1 MAKKVLIVDDSALVR
16 KQLTEMIE
24 TLGFEI
30 DVAKNGK
37 EAVDKATAMQYD
49 VITMDI
55 NMPIMDG
62 IEAVKQI
69 MQQKPTAILMI
80 SSLTTEDASITM
92 DALDLG
98 AVDYIAKPG
107 TMNVGKRENREDIL
121 EKVEALSRISP
132 RRLKRKAARPPV
144 RERRRTEPLSRERN
158 ASTSNVSSS
167 NVPTSNASSMDIT
180 KVVLIGSSTGGPGLI
195 EQICASL
202 PVNYKYPVCIVQHM
216 PEQFTKAFA
225 DRLDRASSVSVQES
239 THNMELLPGHVYV
252 ARGGV
257 HMNFAKKVSGKIVIR
272 EDKNKGDNF
281 FQPSVNDMMLSAIQV
296 FGASNLVGVILTGIG
311 DDGARAMVKLREEG
325 AYTIAES
332 EESATVYG
340 MPREAYDRGG
350 VMEQLDFMQI
360 LKKIATLK

>member
-1 MAKKVLIVDDSALVR
+1 VAKKVLIVDDSALVR
-16 KQLTEMIE
+16 KQLTEMIATLDFDIE
-24 TLGFEI
+24 T
-30 DVAKNGK
+30 AKNGK
-37 EAVDKATAMQYD
+37 EAVDKATATQYD

-55 NMPIMDG
+55 NMPVMDG

-69 MQQKPTAILMI
+69 MAAQPTAILMI

-121 EKVEALSRISP
+121 EKVKSLSRISP
-132 RRLKRKAARPPV
+132 RRLKRRAVRPPA
-144 RERRRTEPLSRERN
+144 RERRRAEPIQEV
-158 ASTSNVSSS
+158 STVSSL
-167 NVPTSNASSMDIT
+167 DIT

-195 EQICASL
+195 EQICSSL
-202 PVNYKYPVCIVQHM
+202 PANYKYPVCVVQHM

-225 DRLDRASSVSVQES
+225 ERLDRASVVPVHES
-239 THNMELLPGHVYV
+239 AQNMELLPGNVYV

-272 EDKNKGDNF
+272 EDKNKGENF
-281 FQPSVNDMMLSAIQV
+281 FQPSANDMMNSAGEL
-296 FGASNLVGVILTGIG
+296 FDASNLVGVILTGIG
-311 DDGARAMVKLREEG
+311 DDGADAMVKLRNAG
-325 AYTIAES
+325 AYTLGES

-340 MPREAYDRGG
+340 MPKEAYDRGG
-350 VMEQLDFMQI
+350 VMEQLDFKQI

>member
-1 MAKKVLIVDDSALVR
+1 MTKKVLIVDDSALVR
-16 KQLTEMIE
+16 KQLSEMIG
-24 TLGFEI
+24 TLGFDIEL
-30 DVAKNGK
+30 AKNGQ
-37 EAVDKATAMQYD
+37 EAVDKAIETQYH

-69 MQQKPTAILMI
+69 MKAKPTPILMI
-80 SSLTTEDASITM
+80 SSLTTEDATITM

-121 EKVEALSRISP
+121 QKVQSLSRISP
-132 RRLKRKAARPPV
+132 RRLKRKAARAPI
-144 RERRRTEPLSRERN
+144 RERRRAEPSSVIDAPKLS
-158 ASTSNVSSS
+158 SI
-167 NVPTSNASSMDIT
+167 DIT
-180 KVVLIGSSTGGPGLI
+180 KVVLVGSSTGGPGLI
-195 EQICASL
+195 EQICSSL
-202 PVNYKYPVCIVQHM
+202 PANYKYPVCIVQHM

-225 DRLDRASSVSVQES
+225 ARLDRASILPVHES
-239 THNMELLPGHVYV
+239 EQNMELLPGNIYV

-272 EDKNKGDNF
+272 EDKNKGENF
-281 FQPSVNDMMLSAIQV
+281 FQPSVNDMMNSAMEV
-296 FGASNLVGVILTGIG
+296 FEGKNLIGVILTGIG
-311 DDGARAMVKLREEG
+311 DDGANAMVKMKSAG
-325 AYTIAES
+325 AYTLGES

-340 MPREAYDRGG
+340 MPKEAYDRGG
-350 VMEQLDFMQI
+350 VSEQLAFKDI